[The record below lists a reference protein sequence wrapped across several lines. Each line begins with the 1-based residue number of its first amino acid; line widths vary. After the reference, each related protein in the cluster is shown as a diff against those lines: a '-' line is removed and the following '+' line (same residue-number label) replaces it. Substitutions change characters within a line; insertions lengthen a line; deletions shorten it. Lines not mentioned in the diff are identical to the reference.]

1 MIVDSFTLNIVFL
14 TSQEFLVK
22 LVNDNNNFQN
32 HAKLEKEPCLVK
44 FFNQTYFLPKNKVR

>member
-1 MIVDSFTLNIVFL
+1 MTVDSFTLNIAFL
-14 TSQEFLVK
+14 ISQEFLVK

>member
-14 TSQEFLVK
+14 ISQEFLVK

-32 HAKLEKEPCLVK
+32 HAKLEK
-44 FFNQTYFLPKNKVR
+44 